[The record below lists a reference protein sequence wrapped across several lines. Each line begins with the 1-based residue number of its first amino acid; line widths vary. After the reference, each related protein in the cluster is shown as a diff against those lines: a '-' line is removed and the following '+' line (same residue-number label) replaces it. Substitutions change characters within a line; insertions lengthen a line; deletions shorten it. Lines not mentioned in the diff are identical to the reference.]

1 MARYSKSD
9 IVLGGM
15 GPLPLDSYTVKC
27 IDVKKDMTK
36 GDAEKGKS
44 PQPAAYFQFEIIAPQ
59 QVTVG
64 GSIYQIAGR
73 KFKPMPVVLDP
84 SVPWGIG
91 QITGALERSQF
102 DMTAFNPEGEFD
114 DDAEGLKKMLGW
126 TCQMQLHTEESFK
139 MRPVTPEEIEAGAKP
154 TAKVPMT
161 DGNGERISN
170 GHWVQASLDK
180 VTGPAMATESAN
192 Y

>member
-36 GDAEKGKS
+36 GNAEKNKS

-64 GSIYQIAGR
+64 GSTFQIAGR

-91 QITGALERSQF
+91 QLTSALERSQF

-114 DDAEGLKKMLGW
+114 DDNLKALLGW

-139 MRPVTPEEIEAGAKP
+139 MRPVTPDEIEAGAAP